1 VVGVMVERC
10 KAFRNE
16 GSSEEPIQSFL
27 VNDSDVISNLDTIGV
42 SLGADASSISESVVD
57 LKNSALGSLHER
69 VSVNLKDK
77 VLEKEEKELLEEE
90 ELELFLKNIYSEI
103 MEEVMDLGSD
113 CDVVLPRGL
122 TKKKDY
128 RKGKKFKNYKNS

>member
-1 VVGVMVERC
+1 
-10 KAFRNE
+10 
-16 GSSEEPIQSFL
+16 
-27 VNDSDVISNLDTIGV
+27 
-42 SLGADASSISESVVD
+42 VVD